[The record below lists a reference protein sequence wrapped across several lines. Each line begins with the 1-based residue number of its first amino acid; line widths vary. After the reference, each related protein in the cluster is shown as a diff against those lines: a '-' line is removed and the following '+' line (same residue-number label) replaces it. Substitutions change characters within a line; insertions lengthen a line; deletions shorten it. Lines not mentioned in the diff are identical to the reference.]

1 MNNTYSKQ
9 LHTFTEN
16 GETINAVIY
25 GGLAHPND
33 ISGNFHIIDNGEG
46 SVGGRYLM
54 ELERDNYLTDD
65 LKSLEVILFEFMQS
79 EGFEYDSQS

>member
-1 MNNTYSKQ
+1 MNTYSKQ

-25 GGLAHPND
+25 GGLEHPND

-46 SVGGRYLM
+46 NTGGRYLM

-65 LKSLEVILFEFMQS
+65 LKSLEVILFKFMQS